1 MVSELQVDS
10 NSLSREP
17 QNARDPET
25 PTRDAPPMHVI
36 LVATQKGGAGK
47 STICAHF
54 GALAERQGKTLLID
68 ADPQG
73 SLTDWYTSRQADT
86 PLLVQADATSIG
98 PILDTAADEGIVWV
112 IIDSAPHN
120 APLMASLMSRASVT
134 VVPVRPGPFDLKSA
148 GKTLDMARAL
158 KAPIACIINAA
169 PPITRENEPSVV
181 AEARMVLTS
190 MGAPVLAGQVSQR
203 ASFSHALITGQSV
216 TEYDPD
222 GRAAGEI
229 AAMWSAV
236 TKLAETFPRKS

>member
-1 MVSELQVDS
+1 MVSELQAVS
-10 NSLSREP
+10 KSLSRER
-17 QNARDPET
+17 QNAWTPEP
-25 PTRDAPPMHVI
+25 PTRDATPMHVI

-73 SLTDWYTSRQADT
+73 SLTDWYTSRQAET
-86 PLLVQADATSIG
+86 PLLVQADATNIG
-98 PILDTAADEGIVWV
+98 PILDTAAGEGIAWV

-134 VVPVRPGPFDLKSA
+134 VVPVRPGPFDLKAA

-181 AEARMVLTS
+181 AEARIVLTS
-190 MGAPVLAGQVSQR
+190 MGAPVLPGQVSQR

-222 GRAAGEI
+222 GRAASEI

-236 TKLAETFPRKS
+236 TKLAESFPRKS